1 MTTVS
6 VLAGWLIC
14 VIVGLVGAIVLWK
27 MADGT
32 INLARLLSEPNGD
45 ASISRLQLLIFT
57 FVIALSLF
65 LIIVANCGPGKCPAF
80 PIIPSGVL
88 SLLGIS
94 ASSYLVSKGIQ
105 FSDKDGIQDREPQV
119 KISPVNPTI
128 KLVGGTQ
135 QFTADTVRLSTT
147 AVTWSVVA
155 GSGQIDAQTG
165 LYRATPGTA
174 PAGTATPQYATI
186 KAQSTEDASK
196 FDLAVV
202 TLI

>member
-6 VLAGWLIC
+6 VAVGWLIC
-14 VIVGLVGAIVLWK
+14 LIIGLIGAIVIWK

-32 INLARLLSEPNGD
+32 INLSRLLSEPNGD
-45 ASISRLQLLIFT
+45 ASMSRLQLLIFT

-65 LIIVANCGPGKCPAF
+65 LVIVAGCGPGKCPAF
-80 PIIPSGVL
+80 PTVIPSGVL

-105 FSDKDGIQDREPQV
+105 FSDKDGIEDREPQV

-128 KLVGGTQ
+128 KLAGGTQ
-135 QFTADTVRLSTT
+135 QFTAETVRLSTT
-147 AVTWSVVA
+147 GVKWSVAA
-155 GSGQIDAQTG
+155 GPGQIDAQTG
-165 LYRATPGTA
+165 LYRSEPGNATA
-174 PAGTATPQYATI
+174 PQYATI
-186 KAQSTEDASK
+186 KAESTEDASK